1 MMPYAVKEIF
11 YTLQGEG
18 LNAGRAAVFVRFS
31 GCNLWNGREED
42 RHKGSGGCSQWC
54 DTNFVGTDGVGGG
67 RFGSATEL
75 AGRVATTWRG
85 QASTNVR
92 KLVVF
97 TGGEPALQ
105 LDDQLVAAVH
115 DEGFS
120 AAIETN
126 GSIALPQGVD
136 WVCLSPKA
144 GAPLVVTKGDELK
157 FVYPQEGLEPADFEH
172 LAFGSWLI
180 QPRDGLAREKHT
192 QQAVAYCLSNPRW
205 RLSLQT
211 HKVVGL
217 P

>member
-1 MMPYAVKEIF
+1 MPYAVKEIF

-18 LNAGRAAVFVRFS
+18 MNAGRAAVFVRFS
-31 GCNLWNGREED
+31 GCNLWNGREGD
-42 RHKGSGGCSQWC
+42 RDKGSGGCAVWC
-54 DTNFVGTDGVGGG
+54 DTNFLGTDGVGGG
-67 RFGSATEL
+67 RFKSAAEL
-75 AGRVATTWRG
+75 ARRVAETWQGRSSSD
-85 QASTNVR
+85 AR

-126 GSIALPQGVD
+126 GTVALPSGVN
-136 WVCLSPKA
+136 WICVSPKA
-144 GAPLVVTKGDELK
+144 GAPIVVTRGDELK
-157 FVYPQEGLEPADFEH
+157 FVYPQQGLEPAEFEH
-172 LAFGSWLI
+172 LAFSSWLI

-192 QQAVAYCLSNPRW
+192 QQAVEYCLSNPKW
-205 RLSLQT
+205 RLSIQT